1 MDAKVETR
9 INTSY
14 AMPSWREDLLIG
26 LGQKMSDNRWE
37 VGDQVN
43 QQISEN
49 RMRDLKNTEMRVY
62 ADVAQLVGK
71 SSSSVRRYAYTAQ
84 FFTQHL
90 REQFEPLLYGHF
102 NFTMQFSHNRRYEIL
117 TATRLYMDEISGKLP
132 KIDWMEVNF
141 RGTSQLDTALD
152 DIEERAEIDDIIH
165 GPLTEDP
172 WADEEPAVS
181 EPGVSGDGFIV
192 SNVAR
197 VLDYLRRQGEK
208 LPVSEET
215 RERWLTVCDAF
226 LSVLAEIRR
235 EMAEKRDN

>member
-1 MDAKVETR
+1 MDAKVITNVGQLMSSTTEER
-9 INTSY
+9 
-14 AMPSWREDLLIG
+14 LIF
-26 LGQKMSDNRWE
+26 LGQTISDAYWE
-37 VGDQVN
+37 IGRIVNAMITDALESGAEIPIMQVY
-43 QQISEN
+43 SHAAK
-49 RMRDLKNTEMRVY
+49 LT
-62 ADVAQLVGK
+62 GK
-71 SSSSVRRYAYTAQ
+71 SSRTVRHYAAIAEFYPPSVQEEYDVLRFAHFAFAQ
-84 FFTQHL
+84 RFPDRWRELLDAAL
-90 REQFEPLLYGHF
+90 RH
-102 NFTMQFSHNRRYEIL
+102 
-117 TATRLYMDEISGKLP
+117 MDSTGGKLP
-132 KIDWMEVNF
+132 SVDWLAVNF
-141 RGTSQLDTALD
+141 TGASQLTAQLD
-152 DIEERAEIDDIIH
+152 DVEEMAAVEDIIH

-192 SNVAR
+192 GNVAR